1 MQWGI
6 TLLSLEQ
13 YALQTVL
20 EVESCALSNLRILSY
35 SAASEQLIIRI
46 WKLIQQIFKIEQLVY
61 TKLLFSKKW
70 TNNFRFLF
78 YGDTDF
84 YLSSWDMGG
93 LISYY
98 CAAEDYTVLSKISM
112 LLRVD
117 KLRTRKKISPM
128 IYLFVSPQLHG
139 KN

>member
-1 MQWGI
+1 
-6 TLLSLEQ
+6 
-13 YALQTVL
+13 
-20 EVESCALSNLRILSY
+20 
-35 SAASEQLIIRI
+35 
-46 WKLIQQIFKIEQLVY
+46 
-61 TKLLFSKKW
+61 
-70 TNNFRFLF
+70 
-78 YGDTDF
+78 
-84 YLSSWDMGG
+84 MGG

-128 IYLFVSPQLHG
+128 IYLFVRPQLHG